1 MTRLPTCILSCIGRL
16 QIRVVAMRLKG
27 QSMPVHNQLKW
38 WGWGLDDQHYDLPA
52 LHPFWSYLEDKL
64 GPFTLAPRLPSLND
78 IEPAPGLLRP
88 EDLSDMEQI
97 VGKDGVSIDP
107 VIRITHAMGKSYVDL
122 LRIRRGRVDRTP
134 DAVVFPAKE
143 SQIQALMAMAANR
156 GWSLV
161 PFGGGTSVVGG
172 VEPFSNNDPVITL
185 DLEKM
190 NRILHIDR
198 TSHTARVQCGIR
210 GPQLEAQLN
219 TAGFTLGHFPQSFE
233 FSTLGGWIA
242 TRSAGQNS
250 TKYGKIEQMV
260 ISIRIVTPHGIL
272 NLPEVPADAA
282 GPSLLHCFIGSEGT
296 LGVIT
301 QAAVRL
307 HPLPRHRVF
316 SSHVFADFLAGMDAV
331 RNLLQSGLCPAVIRL
346 SDPDETAMAYLLGKS
361 PHPSIKDRL
370 ARLYLK
376 MRALDLQRSAVLI
389 LIFEEFRRK
398 MTLAGWPK
406 RPILKSGLYLGGQ
419 PARRWAQNRFRHP
432 YLRDDLM
439 DRGIMVD
446 SLETAAPWHKLPSLY
461 TGVRKTLLEAMGAT
475 ARGALVLT
483 HLSHAYSDGAS
494 LYFTFLA
501 RQQQGKELQQWQRVK
516 AAATEAVIERGGA
529 LSHHHGIGHVHRPW
543 MQRYLTPEGMAVLS
557 GLKDKLDPHNIMN
570 PGKLFGE

>member
-1 MTRLPTCILSCIGRL
+1 
-16 QIRVVAMRLKG
+16 
-27 QSMPVHNQLKW
+27 MPVKNQLKW
-38 WGWGLDDQHYDLPA
+38 WGWGMDDQRYGLPA
-52 LHPFWSYLEDKL
+52 LHPFWSYLEDRL
-64 GPFTLAPRLPSLND
+64 GPFALSPRLTSLND
-78 IEPAPGLLRP
+78 IKPAPGLLLP
-88 EDLSDMEQI
+88 GDLSDIEQI
-97 VGKDGVSIDP
+97 FGKDSVSIDP
-107 VIRITHAMGKSYVDL
+107 VKRLMHAMGKSYVDL
-122 LRIRRGRVDRTP
+122 LRIRQGWVNRTP
-134 DAVVFPAKE
+134 DAVVFPVKE
-143 SQIQALMAMAANR
+143 SQIQALMAMAADR

-172 VEPFSNNDPVITL
+172 VEPFFKNDPVITL
-185 DLEKM
+185 DLLRM

-210 GPQLEAQLN
+210 GPQLETQLN
-219 TAGFTLGHFPQSFE
+219 AAGFTLGHFPQSFE

-260 ISIRIVTPHGIL
+260 ISIRIVTPNGIL

-307 HPLPRHRVF
+307 HPLPRQRVF
-316 SSHVFADFLAGMDAV
+316 FSYLFTDFWAGVDAV
-331 RNLLQSGLCPAVIRL
+331 RDLLQSGMRPAVVRL
-346 SDPDETAMAYLLGKS
+346 SDPDETAVAYLLSKS
-361 PHPSIKDRL
+361 PHPSVKDRL
-370 ARLYLK
+370 AKLYLK
-376 MRALDLQRSAVLI
+376 IRALDLQRSAVLI
-389 LIFEEFRRK
+389 LIFEESRRK
-398 MTLAGWPK
+398 LTLAGMPI
-406 RPILKSGLYLGGQ
+406 RSILKSGAYLGSL

-432 YLRDDLM
+432 YLRDDLI

-446 SLETAAPWHKLPSLY
+446 SLETAAPWHKLPALY
-461 TGVRKTLLEAMGAT
+461 ASVRKTLVEAMGTT
-475 ARGALVLT
+475 APGTLVLT

-501 RQQQGKELQQWQRVK
+501 RQQRGKELQQWQRVK
-516 AAATEAVIERGGA
+516 AAATEAIIDQGGA
-529 LSHHHGIGHVHRPW
+529 LSHHHGIGHVHKPW

-557 GLKDKLDPHNIMN
+557 HLKDKLDPGNIMN

>member
-1 MTRLPTCILSCIGRL
+1 ME
-16 QIRVVAMRLKG
+16 G
-27 QSMPVHNQLKW
+27 QQ
-38 WGWGLDDQHYDLPA
+38 YDLPA
-52 LHPFWSYLEDKL
+52 LHPFWSYLENKL
-64 GPFTLAPRLPSLND
+64 GPFALSPRITSLHDIKPARGLLLPGDFSD
-78 IEPAPGLLRP
+78 IE
-88 EDLSDMEQI
+88 QI
-97 VGKDGVSIDP
+97 FGKEGVSIDP
-107 VIRITHAMGKSYVDL
+107 VKRLMHAMGKSYVDL
-122 LRIRRGRVDRTP
+122 LRIRRGWVDRTP
-134 DAVVFPAKE
+134 DAVVFPVKA
-143 SQIQALMAMAANR
+143 SQIHALMAMAADR

-172 VEPFSNNDPVITL
+172 VEPFSNDVPVITL
-185 DLEKM
+185 DLVRM

-219 TAGFTLGHFPQSFE
+219 AAGFTLGHFPQSFE

-260 ISIRIVTPHGIL
+260 ISIRIVTPDGIL

-301 QAAVRL
+301 EATVRL
-307 HPLPRHRVF
+307 HSLPRQRVF
-316 SSHVFADFLAGMDAV
+316 FSCLFTDFLAGIDAV
-331 RNLLQSGLCPAVIRL
+331 RYLLQSGMRPAVVRL
-346 SDPDETAMAYLLGKS
+346 SDPDETAMAYWLSKS
-361 PHPSIKDRL
+361 LRPSIKDRL
-370 ARLYLK
+370 AKLYLQ

-389 LIFEEFRRK
+389 LIFEESRRK
-398 MTLAGWPK
+398 MTLAGLPL
-406 RPILKSGLYLGGQ
+406 RSILKSGAYLGSQ

-446 SLETAAPWHKLPSLY
+446 SLETAAPWHKLPALY
-461 TGVRKTLLEAMGAT
+461 AGVRKTLLKVMGTTAT
-475 ARGALVLT
+475 RPLVLA
-483 HLSHAYSDGAS
+483 HLSHAYPDGAC

-501 RQQQGKELQQWQRVK
+501 RQQRGRELQQYQHVK
-516 AAATEAVIERGGA
+516 AAATEAVMDLGGA

-543 MQRYLTPEGMAVLS
+543 MRRYLTPEGMAVLS
-557 GLKDKLDPHNIMN
+557 HLKDKLDPRNIMN
-570 PGKLFGE
+570 PGKLFGA